1 MAIVKFLCKELTG
14 LNMPDDISNDI
25 LKHIKIK
32 EMRDMKQER
41 FKINRFW
48 KTYIQTRYDRDN
60 LQRHL
65 IVCEEY
71 KKNYK
76 KEVKLLEKIVEQQT
90 QEINQ
95 LKLTNKDLKYGG
107 GMFDDAEE

>member
-1 MAIVKFLCKELTG
+1 MAIVNFLCKELTG
-14 LNMPDDISNDI
+14 LNMPDDISNGI

-41 FKINRFW
+41 LKINNFW
-48 KTYIQTRYDRDN
+48 MTYKQTQYDRDN

-65 IVCEEY
+65 IVCKEY
-71 KKNYK
+71 KKNYI

-107 GMFDDAEE
+107 GMFDGA

>member
-1 MAIVKFLCKELTG
+1 MAIVNFLCKELTG

-32 EMRDMKQER
+32 EMIDMKQER
-41 FKINRFW
+41 LRINNFW
-48 KTYIQTRYDRDN
+48 MTYKQTQYDRDN

-76 KEVKLLEKIVEQQT
+76 KEVKLLEKKVEQQKE
-90 QEINQ
+90 EIKQ
-95 LKLTNKDLKYGG
+95 LKLTNKDIKYGG